1 MTSIGDENTTKTFLL
16 HTHKQN
22 LKFGKRIRYETRK
35 ALAESR
41 PRVRGQFVKVAP
53 ADDTATNGT
62 SAEPS
67 AEPSANTTPPTRA
80 GNTNGH
86 SRLRP
91 QGASME
97 ERGAAEALAA
107 IQGNSPRDDGGDD
120 NLDAEA
126 VAVEEQD
133 EQFEDHADTRVP
145 VEGAGE
151 APAPVP
157 EKKSR
162 SVQGSAA
169 PAAYGMDS
177 TQGGKLQGSNGGRR
191 SGSDSGSNSPDRGV

>member
-1 MTSIGDENTTKTFLL
+1 MFHHAITWA
-16 HTHKQN
+16 QN

-35 ALAESR
+35 ALADSR
-41 PRVRGQFVKVAP
+41 PRVKGQFVKVSP
-53 ADDTATNGT
+53 ADDTLTNGT

-67 AEPSANTTPPTRA
+67 AEPSANTAPPLR
-80 GNTNGH
+80 GTNGH

-91 QGASME
+91 RGSVE

-107 IQGNSPRDDGGDD
+107 IQGNGDDGGDD

-126 VAVEEQD
+126 AAVEEQ
-133 EQFEDHADTRVP
+133 EGPFEDHADTRVP

-151 APAPVP
+151 APAPVG

-162 SVQGSAA
+162 SMQGSAA

-177 TQGGKLQGSNGGRR
+177 TQGKSGSHGGRR
-191 SGSDSGSNSPDRGV
+191 NGSDSGSNSPDRGV

>member
-1 MTSIGDENTTKTFLL
+1 MSLAASL
-16 HTHKQN
+16 QN

-35 ALAESR
+35 TLAESR
-41 PRVRGQFVKVAP
+41 PRVKGQFVKIGP
-53 ADDTATNGT
+53 ADDTVTNGT

-67 AEPSANTTPPTRA
+67 AEPSANTAPPALRT
-80 GNTNGH
+80 TNGH

-91 QGASME
+91 RGASME

-126 VAVEEQD
+126 AAVEEQ
-133 EQFEDHADTRVP
+133 EGPFEDHADTRVP

-151 APAPVP
+151 APAPMA
-157 EKKSR
+157 EKRSR
-162 SVQGSAA
+162 SMQGSAA

-177 TQGGKLQGSNGGRR
+177 TQGGKSQGSGRR
-191 SGSDSGSNSPDRGV
+191 NGSDSGSNSPDR